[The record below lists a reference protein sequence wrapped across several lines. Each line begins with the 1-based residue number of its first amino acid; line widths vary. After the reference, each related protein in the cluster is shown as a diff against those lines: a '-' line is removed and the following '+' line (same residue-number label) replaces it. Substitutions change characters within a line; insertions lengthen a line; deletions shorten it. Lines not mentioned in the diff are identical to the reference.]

1 MFDNSDD
8 SESQPFVERA
18 TAWATGLSYGDI
30 PADVRRAA
38 LAQQASTL
46 GAAVWTSTHPV
57 GEQIAE
63 ATERQYERG
72 GATFLGGT
80 TLTPEGAAYGNAA
93 LSMALDFDDT
103 ILGGHTGHSSVFT
116 ALAYAQQAGATRKRA
131 LVAQVAANEIAARV
145 ASAAAVG
152 PFRGQQTAYI
162 HALGAT
168 VARAVVEDDSEAV
181 LRNALGIAP
190 AQPPWPLSGP
200 FFGGDAKHWLASDPI
215 STGLAAV
222 DAARSG
228 QQGHDPVIEGEAG
241 FLSAF
246 AAIPI
251 PAFLDGLG
259 TRWHT
264 RAVTVKKVPGCAYV
278 TAPVEA
284 ALRIANR
291 TDVSPEDIE
300 SVTVDGSLFATEVDD
315 RASPYLDG
323 TASPLSALTFT
334 VAYNVAVALTDGEH
348 TPRQL
353 APERVED
360 TAVWGLAD
368 RVTVRHD
375 EELTMAAL
383 DSTVPVGAMVRRVG
397 LPVVAYAAK
406 TVGPV
411 AAVRHLPTLLR
422 FARKRPLPDDLSEA
436 DKRVGAR
443 VAVETEENRVY
454 VSEVPHPSGFAGHP
468 LDAIVE
474 SATTKYRE
482 ALVERGLSADAAR
495 QSVQNLL
502 AVENDEPVT
511 LPGGER

>member
-1 MFDNSDD
+1 MFDTTDRD
-8 SESQPFVERA
+8 SQSFAGRA
-18 TAWATGLSYGDI
+18 AAWATGLSYGDI
-30 PADVRRAA
+30 PADVQQAA

-46 GAAVWTSTHPV
+46 GAAVWSATHPV

-72 GATFLGGT
+72 AATFLGGES
-80 TLTPEGAAYGNAA
+80 LTAEGAAYGNAA

-103 ILGGHTGHSSVFT
+103 ILGGHTGHSAVFT
-116 ALAYAQQAGATRKRA
+116 ALAYAQQAGVTRERA

-162 HALGAT
+162 HALGAA
-168 VARAVVEDDSEAV
+168 VARAVIEGDSEAV

-190 AQPPWPLSGP
+190 AQPPWPLAGP

-215 STGLAAV
+215 RTGLAAV

-228 QQGHDPVIEGEAG
+228 QQGHDAVIEGEAG
-241 FLSAF
+241 FLSEF
-246 AAIPI
+246 ATIPL

-264 RAVTVKKVPGCAYV
+264 RAVTVKEVPGCAYV

-284 ALRIANR
+284 ALRIARR
-291 TDVSPEDIE
+291 TEVTPEEIE
-300 SVTVDGSLFATEVDD
+300 SVTVEASLFATEVDD

-334 VAYNVAVALTDGEH
+334 VPYNVAVALTDGEH

-353 APERVED
+353 APARVED
-360 TAVWGLAD
+360 TAVWELAD
-368 RVTVRHD
+368 RVSLRHD

-383 DSTVPVGAMVRRVG
+383 ESEVPVGAMLRRVG

-411 AAVRHLPTLLR
+411 ATVRNLPTLLR
-422 FARKRPLPDDLSEA
+422 FARKRPLPEEFSDA
-436 DKRVGAR
+436 DKRMGAR
-443 VAVETEENRVY
+443 VAVETTDGHVY
-454 VSEVPHPSGFAGHP
+454 VSEVSHPGGFAGQP
-468 LDAIVE
+468 LDDIVE

-482 ALVERGLSADAAR
+482 ALVERGLSAEAAR
-495 QSVQNLL
+495 QAAQDVLEFES
-502 AVENDEPVT
+502 DEQVT
-511 LPGGER
+511 VPGGAR

>member
-1 MFDNSDD
+1 MFDRRAETNR
-8 SESQPFVERA
+8 EPFVRRA
-18 TAWATGLSYGDI
+18 AAWATGLSWEDI
-30 PADVRRAA
+30 PTDVRRAA

-46 GAAVWTSTHPV
+46 GGAVWSVTHPA

-63 ATERQYERG
+63 ATERQYEPG
-72 GATFLGGT
+72 VSAFLGGRS
-80 TLTPEGAAYGNAA
+80 LTAEGAAYGNAA

-116 ALAYAQQAGATRKRA
+116 ALAYAQQAGVTRERA
-131 LVAQVAANEIAARV
+131 LVAQVAANEVAARV

-162 HALGAT
+162 HALGAA
-168 VARAVVEDDSEAV
+168 VARAVVEGDSERV
-181 LRNALGIAP
+181 LRNALGIAS

-200 FFGGDAKHWLASDPI
+200 FFTGDAKHWLASDPLK
-215 STGLAAV
+215 TGVAAV

-228 QQGHDPVIEGEAG
+228 QQGQDTVIEGESG
-241 FLSAF
+241 FLSEF
-246 AAIPI
+246 ATIPI

-264 RAVTVKKVPGCAYV
+264 RAVTVKEVPGCAYV

-284 ALRIANR
+284 TLRIAEQ
-291 TDVSPEDIE
+291 TDVTPERVE
-300 SVTVDGSLFATEVDD
+300 SVTVEASLFATEVDD
-315 RASPYLDG
+315 RASPAIEG

-334 VAYNVAVALTDGEH
+334 VPYNVAVALTDGEH

-353 APERVED
+353 APARVED
-360 TAVWGLAD
+360 AAVWELAE
-368 RVTVRHD
+368 RVTLRHD
-375 EELTMAAL
+375 EELTLAAL
-383 DSTVPVGAMVRRVG
+383 DSEVPVGAMLRPIG

-422 FARKRPLPDDLSEA
+422 FARKRPLPGDLSGA
-436 DKRVGAR
+436 DKQMGAR
-443 VAVETEENRVY
+443 VAVETTDGRVY
-454 VSEVPHPSGFAGHP
+454 VSEVSHPSGFAGHP
-468 LDAIVE
+468 LDDILE

-482 ALVERGLSADAAR
+482 ALLERGLSAEAAR
-495 QSVQNLL
+495 RETRALL
-502 AVENDEPVT
+502 EFGSDERVT